1 MKNLKNKLSN
11 CLQSEKLNH
20 LNDEGRSRVNS
31 KIFHK
36 VLNQISEK
44 SNIEVRRPAYLD
56 VISNLKKT
64 MTNKPILM
72 L

>member
-20 LNDEGRSRVNS
+20 LNDEGRSMVNS

>member
-64 MTNKPILM
+64 MASKSILM